1 MDNFCNIKRHRNI
14 SHTNNWL
21 SIRFPTI
28 RNKDATYEELD
39 DISRMMR
46 IIIREQDTFKVKVKE
61 NDLSSREVNALD
73 ID

>member
-1 MDNFCNIKRHRNI
+1 MGGNCKRYRNI
-14 SHTNNWL
+14 AHTNNCL
-21 SIRFPTI
+21 FIRFPTI